1 MHSLSS
7 FLAEEFDIMKL
18 IFHGTSFW
26 GKIDRVFK
34 KKVTEEHWIEIG
46 SCPTQLPTRY
56 IGGAHLG
63 PFLHCHSPTWQS
75 RRLAQISRII

>member
-18 IFHGTSFW
+18 VFHGTSF
-26 GKIDRVFK
+26 GEKL
-34 KKVTEEHWIEIG
+34 IEFLKRKALKNIG
-46 SCPTQLPTRY
+46 LKLDLVPPSCPLG
-56 IGGAHLG
+56 ILGGAHLG